1 MTSSA
6 TLKERKAAILKFSVP
21 AIITFCEMIMRGY
34 DAILNHRVHISI
46 ITGTMI
52 SNKYIENSPHFVVN
66 TGILWILKLGVTH
79 WVTISLLSRSLCILV
94 LLFIYSYI

>member
-52 SNKYIENSPHFVVN
+52 SNKYIENSVFCSKHWYPLDPQFGSYSLGDHF
-66 TGILWILKLGVTH
+66 TP
-79 WVTISLLSRSLCILV
+79 
-94 LLFIYSYI
+94 F